1 MLTTQIID
9 SWESFQS
16 LAQTWN
22 HLWERSQSH
31 VAFHRAEPICHFVE
45 AFDLKDSLRVV
56 LVRSGDQLVTAVP
69 LTLRR
74 RSIGG
79 VGGIGG
85 WEAQS
90 LANEWLIQ
98 ACLLDLPVGNPAARM
113 EALNAGFQQ
122 LNLSRVKLDWLPLD
136 WPAQRRLMDHWRQRR
151 RVWAKPR
158 FEVHKMLVPKDWEAY
173 YRDVAKST
181 KKTIQRSKNQLSQK
195 GPIAIE
201 EVSRESIDEFEMA
214 FHQALQIEHAGW
226 KGADGSSLSSYPRI
240 ADFYR
245 RSFLQLAQQGLARL
259 YFLKVGNQRI
269 AFDLG
274 YTAAGVYSSIKVS
287 YLPEFSKFSPGN
299 LLNGL
304 LLEQFSQTREV
315 EWIDCIGPATDSTRR
330 WTDTNYVSGRL
341 TLSTGSLISN
351 AEVMLLNTA
360 ANWLGKNSLPPVH

>member
-1 MLTTQIID
+1 MLTAQIID

-16 LAQTWN
+16 HTQCWN
-22 HLWERSQSH
+22 QLWELSQSH
-31 VAFHRAEPICHFVE
+31 VAFHRAEPICNFVE
-45 AFDLKDSLRVV
+45 AFELQDSLRVV

-69 LTLRR
+69 MTLRR

-79 VGGIGG
+79 VGSIGR
-85 WEAQS
+85 WEAES
-90 LANEWLIQ
+90 LANEWFLQ
-98 ACLLDLPVGNPAARM
+98 ACFLDLPVGDPAARM
-113 EALNAGFQQ
+113 EALNAGFRQ

-136 WPAQRRLMDHWRQRR
+136 WPAQRRLMDLWRQRR
-151 RVWAKPR
+151 SVWAKPR
-158 FEVHKMLVPKDWEAY
+158 FEVHKMHVPKDWEAY
-173 YRDVAKST
+173 YRDVTKST

-195 GPIAIE
+195 GQIAVE
-201 EVSRESIDEFEMA
+201 EISLNSINEFEMA

-226 KGADGSSLSSYPRI
+226 KGADGSSMSSHPRI

-245 RSFLQLAQQGLARL
+245 RSFLQLAQQQLARL
-259 YFLKVGNQRI
+259 YFLKVGDQRI

-274 YTAAGVYSSIKVS
+274 YTASGVYSSIKVS

-304 LLEQFSQTREV
+304 LLERFSQTKEV

-330 WTDTNYVSGRL
+330 WTDDSYISGRL
-341 TLSTGSLISN
+341 TISTGSLISN

-360 ANWLGKNSLPPVH
+360 ANWLGKNSLPIHS